1 MPKKGK
7 AKNTLNKAK
16 HTKLMNRKINKVK
29 LEKQLHKERLKAII
43 RKVNEDKEPEENGNE
58 EKENEC

>member
-29 LEKQLHKERLKAII
+29 LEKQLNKERLKAII
-43 RKVNEDKEPEENGNE
+43 KKVNE
-58 EKENEC
+58 EKENENE

>member
-43 RKVNEDKEPEENGNE
+43 KKVNEDKKPEENE
-58 EKENEC
+58 TEKKRNKH

>member
-29 LEKQLHKERLKAII
+29 QEKIANKERLLK
-43 RKVNEDKEPEENGNE
+43 RLMKKKTKNLHK
-58 EKENEC
+58 

>member
-7 AKNTLNKAK
+7 VKNTLNKAK

-43 RKVNEDKEPEENGNE
+43 KKVNEDKKPEENETE
-58 EKENEC
+58 EKRNKH